1 MVFTLTILTIAILEG
16 LVVLY
21 DIVHPFKDSF
31 TLASVQYD
39 VPSRDVTVRPF
50 LFEMHTAQTTHNIL
64 DGISQQIAYT
74 LIPKVT
80 ALATQQYLDD
90 QESIGELQLL
100 DYEPKKP
107 AEKIEKKEEP
117 QAFNPS
123 KDGKAAVAIVIDDM
137 GIDVANTNAIIALKK
152 PITASF
158 LTYGTA
164 TKDFAVKAQNAG
176 LEVMLHVP
184 MMPHVPASLAPNTL
198 TTNMSKEEVQK
209 LFSEMLARY
218 EGIGMRGVNNHMGS
232 LFTENRQSMNYIM
245 EILQQKKMFFLDSKT
260 TGKSVARSVAA
271 EYGVPYLARDV
282 FLDNENDYDY
292 VMGQLKQTEKIA
304 LKYGKV
310 IAIGHPHTQTVKA
323 LTDWVKDIEQKNI
336 KLVHISD
343 FLAPQ
348 L

>member
-16 LVVLY
+16 FVVLY

-50 LFEMHTAQTTHNIL
+50 LFEMHTAQKTRNIL

-80 ALATQQYLDD
+80 TLATRQYLDS
-90 QESIGELQLL
+90 QENAEELNLL
-100 DYEPKKP
+100 DYEPQKP
-107 AEKIEKKEEP
+107 VEKIEKKEEP
-117 QAFNPS
+117 QAFNAS
-123 KDGKAAVAIVIDDM
+123 ENNRAEVAIVIDDM

-184 MMPHVPASLAPNTL
+184 MMPHIQASLAPNTL
-198 TTNMSKEEVQK
+198 SPSMSKEEVQK

-232 LFTENRQSMNYIM
+232 LFTENRQSMSYVM

-282 FLDNENDYDY
+282 FLDNENDYNY
-292 VMGQLKQTEKIA
+292 IMGQLKQTEKIA

-310 IAIGHPHTQTVKA
+310 IAIGHPHSQTVKA
-323 LTDWVKDIEQKNI
+323 LADWVKDIEQKNI

-343 FLAPQ
+343 FLTPQ